1 VVPTP
6 TKRARQILLARG
18 RVAVGEERDYARAFF
33 KPVKLAAREAASD
46 ISSAE
51 PRTNFGARPD
61 WAKTAPANSNIP
73 N

>member
-1 VVPTP
+1 
-6 TKRARQILLARG
+6 
-18 RVAVGEERDYARAFF
+18 VAVGEERDYARAFF